1 MSKSPLAGAF
11 AEGSTPEKK
20 KNKKGAAL
28 LIIAGIG
35 LTASVGGVFAAN
47 SITINSG
54 TAIQFGQGVAETNS
68 CVTSL
73 TTAIT
78 QAYVATSPA
87 PTPATTDF
95 YVGTVAITGDFSACA
110 IGADLK
116 VKLLDSANATLTNGS
131 FSVDVI
137 ASSGSPAAGT
147 EVKKSAAQTVT
158 ITPSAQILAS
168 DVKKITVTTE

>member
-54 TAIQFGQGVAETNS
+54 AAIQFGQGLAETNS
-68 CVTSL
+68 CVSALTTSL
-73 TTAIT
+73 TQEFVNGSNSFIAKNVVIGGTFTNCASKSLKVDLRT
-78 QAYVATSPA
+78 SAGVSRKALTLPVVASGA
-87 PTPATTDF
+87 SGLQINTTD
-95 YVGTVAITGDFSACA
+95 TT
-110 IGADLK
+110 K
-116 VKLLDSANATLTNGS
+116 T
-131 FSVDVI
+131 VDVSADTI
-137 ASSGSPAAGT
+137 AAGDI
-147 EVKKSAAQTVT
+147 A
-158 ITPSAQILAS
+158 
-168 DVKKITVTTE
+168 KITVTTE

>member
-54 TAIQFGQGVAETNS
+54 SAIQFGQGLAETNS
-68 CVTSL
+68 CVSALTTSL
-73 TTAIT
+73 TQEFVNGSNSFIAKNVVLGGTFTSCENKTLKVDLRTSAGVSRKALSIGV
-78 QAYVATSPA
+78 VASG
-87 PTPATTDF
+87 AT
-95 YVGTVAITGDFSACA
+95 GNQINTGDTTKTIDVSS
-110 IGADLK
+110 
-116 VKLLDSANATLTNGS
+116 DSIPAG
-131 FSVDVI
+131 DI
-137 ASSGSPAAGT
+137 A
-147 EVKKSAAQTVT
+147 
-158 ITPSAQILAS
+158 
-168 DVKKITVTTE
+168 KITVTTE